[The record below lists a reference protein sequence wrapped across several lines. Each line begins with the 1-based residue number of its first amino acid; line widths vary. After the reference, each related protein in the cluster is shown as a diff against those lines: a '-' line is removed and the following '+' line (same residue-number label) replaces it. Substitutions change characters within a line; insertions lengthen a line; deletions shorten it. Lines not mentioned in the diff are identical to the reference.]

1 MNIFVINPNTS
12 KGLTDRLRTALET
25 VKDPATEMT
34 VTNPQHGAASIESAR
49 DAALS
54 IPPTLELV
62 QQAEEEDYGAVVL
75 ACFGD
80 PGLVAARELVG
91 IPVVGIGEST
101 LHVAAMLGSR
111 YSILTTSRVRIPSKM
126 HEVASYGL
134 SGFLAS
140 IRSLDLGVL
149 EMGDRP
155 LDTRARILDVGR
167 RAIREDGAEVVILGC
182 AGLVGYGEGLE
193 RELGVPVLDPCY
205 VGLKMGELF
214 ARLGLAHSKSGYY
227 AYPASG

>member
-1 MNIFVINPNTS
+1 MRIFVINPNTS
-12 KGLTDRLRTALET
+12 RSLTDRLRTALEA
-25 VKDPATEMT
+25 VKDRATELSVM
-34 VTNPQHGAASIESAR
+34 NPQYGAASIESAR
-49 DAALS
+49 DAALA

-62 QQAEEEDYGAVVL
+62 QQAEQENYGAVVL

-91 IPVVGIGEST
+91 IPVIGIGEST

-111 YSILTTSRVRIPSKM
+111 YSILTTSRKRIASKM
-126 HEVASYGL
+126 HDVVSYGL

-155 LDTRARILDVGR
+155 LDTRGRILDVAT
-167 RAIREDGAEVVILGC
+167 RAIREDGAEVIILGC
-182 AGLVGYGEGLE
+182 AGLVGYGEGLGY
-193 RELGVPVLDPCY
+193 ELGVPLLDPSY
-205 VGLKMGELF
+205 IGLKMGELF
-214 ARLGLAHSKSGYY
+214 ARLGLTHSKSGYY
-227 AYPASG
+227 AYPTSS